1 MCRILLVI
9 FLALTA
15 GPCPAQILWRNT
27 VHGMSIDEAKKTV
40 SAAEAP
46 SDRPSKL
53 GDGEL
58 EKLRVPGV
66 ILINQPFVGRLYFKD
81 DKLVQVNLEGPR
93 SISPESASSLFDSL
107 AEALRA
113 KYGKESSE
121 KNQRIGS
128 MTVRE
133 RTWMS
138 GKTNVTVFLMV
149 IDRDPVLNVLYQV
162 RVSEEADKL

>member
-1 MCRILLVI
+1 MWRILLLV
-9 FLALTA
+9 ALGFNT
-15 GPCPAQILWRNT
+15 GLCHAQVLWRNT
-27 VHGMSIDEAKKTV
+27 VHGMTMREAQTTV
-40 SAAEAP
+40 PEAVVP
-46 SDRPSKL
+46 NEAPSKL
-53 GDGEL
+53 GDGSV
-58 EKLRVPGV
+58 EKLRVPEV
-66 ILINQPFVGRLYFKD
+66 TLINQKFMGRLYFKD
-81 DKLVQVNLEGPR
+81 DKLIQVNLEGPKR
-93 SISPESASSLFDSL
+93 NSPDGASSLFDSL